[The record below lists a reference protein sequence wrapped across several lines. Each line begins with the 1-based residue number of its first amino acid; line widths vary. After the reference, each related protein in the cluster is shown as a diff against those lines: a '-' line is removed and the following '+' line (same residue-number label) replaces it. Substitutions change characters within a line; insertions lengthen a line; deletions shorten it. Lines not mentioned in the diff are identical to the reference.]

1 MSGFS
6 LFLNDLIEWSELKRI
21 PLKAIIEL
29 NEYRNFYVRWLCD
42 VAGLECVLLNI
53 KQRWYHPLYNSISP
67 NKILGNIFYQLIAVR
82 ISWIFTAIFWMKC
95 DSTDHWFFFLR
106 MAVVIFEKTEL
117 FLSASTNEVREMDND
132 VFDMLAF
139 VCVCVCVCVGV
150 WVCVSI
156 FLCSDGRWF
165 FVISYW
171 WLLSSR
177 RTFTL
182 LVDYSWKIRLHLIG
196 FDFAH
201 TKLDNSRI
209 LNKW

>member
-82 ISWIFTAIFWMKC
+82 ISWIFTEIFWMKC

-139 VCVCVCVCVGV
+139 VCVCVCVGV
-150 WVCVSI
+150 WVCVC
-156 FLCSDGRWF
+156 L
-165 FVISYW
+165 Y
-171 WLLSSR
+171 LS
-177 RTFTL
+177 
-182 LVDYSWKIRLHLIG
+182 V
-196 FDFAH
+196 
-201 TKLDNSRI
+201 
-209 LNKW
+209 